1 MAKQHELGAAA
12 YAQNASDAA
21 DRIGTAGQV
30 RVWAEEATASA
41 ESAADSAILAGRSE
55 ANAKTSETNAKA
67 HELAAKAAA
76 TSGVSTSL
84 ASGDISR
91 VFQAD
96 SPTNTRNVFEQD
108 HYGTGYSVDIQN
120 MPGANSA
127 IVVHNYTNEEA
138 VIIDNCDNETA
149 LEINNMIN
157 LNVTPDNIAKG
168 NFLSVAPWDDDYRKR
183 WYLSL
188 ADDLTWRNDTAHP
201 ISFQRVN
208 DVTPNLRP
216 QDNIA
221 FQVKDAS
228 GTVTARVFS
237 SGAISTV
244 GNIATTGSITAN
256 GIASKRHI
264 IMKAASGSTEMTSTV
279 SDDGLSYQNLPRE
292 IRVRKPV
299 LLTLFWEGD
308 GSIDLSMW
316 NHNGKPLTTYG
327 SLPANG
333 QQHTML
339 RLAPPSGANAT
350 LVPMKQNETVG
361 TLHVYVEQTD

>member
-1 MAKQHELGAAA
+1 MSNTLLESLWSRVSANIGDRIDQINGLLTQALSANTESKAARDAAA
-12 YAQNASDAA
+12 S
-21 DRIGTAGQV
+21 
-30 RVWAEEATASA
+30 
-41 ESAADSAILAGRSE
+41 SE
-55 ANAKTSETNAKA
+55 AAAKTSETNAKA
-67 HELAAKAAA
+67 YELAARDSA
-76 TSGVSTSL
+76 TSGISASL

-96 SPTNTRNVFEQD
+96 SVSNTRNVFEQD

-127 IVVHNYTNEEA
+127 IVVHNYSDEEA
-138 VIIDNCDNETA
+138 VIIDNCDNENA
-149 LEINNMIN
+149 LEINNTIN
-157 LNVTPDNIAKG
+157 LNITPDNIAKG
-168 NFLSVAPWDDDYRKR
+168 NFLSVAPWDDNYRKR

-208 DVTPNLRP
+208 DVTPDLRP

-221 FQVKDAS
+221 FQVKDES

-244 GNIATTGSITAN
+244 GNIATTGTITAK
-256 GIASKRHI
+256 GIASKRHVV
-264 IMKAASGSTEMTSTV
+264 MNADSGSTEMTSTV
-279 SDDGLSYQNLPRE
+279 SDDGISYQTLPRE

-299 LLTLFWEGD
+299 LLTLVWEGD
-308 GSIDLSMW
+308 GSIDLAMW
-316 NHNGKPLTTYG
+316 NHNGEALTTYA
-327 SLPANG
+327 SLPAGG

-339 RLAPPSGANAT
+339 RLTPPEGGNAT
-350 LVPMKQNETVG
+350 FVPSKQSSATGV
-361 TLHVYVEQTD
+361 LHVYVEQTD